1 MMSPFELL
9 PHASPMVLLDEVVP
23 SSPDMAVARRTVRA
37 DDRFAVGAR
46 GVPAHIAIEWMA
58 QACGIFAGQQAIAA
72 GRPVRFGLLL
82 GTRRFHALR
91 PWFEVGEAL
100 TVRAVLVLQEAGM
113 GVFDCAVHDAG
124 GVRRASAQ
132 LTTFQPPE
140 GDI

>member
-1 MMSPFELL
+1 MMSPLELL
-9 PHASPMVLLDEVVP
+9 PHASPMMLLDEVVP
-23 SSPDMAVARRTVRA
+23 SGPDRAVARRTVGA
-37 DDRFAVGAR
+37 DDRFAVGGR

-58 QACGIFAGQQAIAA
+58 QACGIFAGRQAIAA

-113 GVFDCAVHDAG
+113 GVFDCAVDDAG

-140 GDI
+140 GEV